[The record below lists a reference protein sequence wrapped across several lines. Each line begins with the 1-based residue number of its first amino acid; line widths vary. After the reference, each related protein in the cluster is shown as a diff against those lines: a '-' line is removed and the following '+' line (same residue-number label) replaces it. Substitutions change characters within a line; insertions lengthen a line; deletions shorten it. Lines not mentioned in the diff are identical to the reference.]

1 MENWTL
7 EKIYKLIEELN
18 MLELNFKRNYELS
31 NNIIFDLILNS
42 SKNPNN

>member
-7 EKIYKLIEELN
+7 EKIYKLNEKLN